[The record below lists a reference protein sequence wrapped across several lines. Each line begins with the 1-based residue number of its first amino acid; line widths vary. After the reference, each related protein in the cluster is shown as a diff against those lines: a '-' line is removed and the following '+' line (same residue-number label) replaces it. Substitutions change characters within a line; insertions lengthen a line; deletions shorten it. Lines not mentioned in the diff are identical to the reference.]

1 MPSRFVLIACLALLP
16 TAAGCQNKRLPQ
28 AHVIEVWEV
37 GEPIDFQ
44 RGLYYKG
51 GWRDG
56 YTQLVLFDQ
65 GRYLRRWTSVS
76 AHGFSVDW
84 NSGESEGKWKRDTDG
99 HPMLRQKDRTYKR
112 LDAIYPVKDLDDEPS
127 AYQIGPPPFVNY
139 LRRTYAV
146 QWPKPF
152 PDQIEMI
159 PVEIGPAESDAD
171 ADETEPTDDAPAPI
185 GLPIRPYSP
194 DE

>member
-1 MPSRFVLIACLALLP
+1 MPSRFAWFVCLLLLP
-16 TAAGCQNKRLPQ
+16 AAVGCQQKKLPQ

-37 GEPIDFQ
+37 GEPIAFQ
-44 RGLYYKG
+44 YGLYYKG
-51 GWRDG
+51 GWSDT

-65 GRYLRRWTSVS
+65 DRYLHRWTSVF

-112 LDAIYPVKDLDDEPS
+112 LDAIYPVKGPEDEPS
-127 AYQIGPPPFVNY
+127 AYQIGPLPIVND

-146 QWPKPF
+146 QLPKPF
-152 PDQIEMI
+152 PDRVEME
-159 PVEIGPAESDAD
+159 PVELWPSDPDDQAEPAAD
-171 ADETEPTDDAPAPI
+171 TPG
-185 GLPIRPYSP
+185 GLPIRPFGP
-194 DE
+194 GE